1 MDTLDLIDCQ
11 RKSFTVSELR
21 KMLGIQKTE
30 SYWILKHRKI
40 ETVRINGRIRILQS
54 SFDKWYANQT
64 KYHIIGGPEPGAEL
78 RANSYSP
85 KDLMEILDVSEY
97 VAYTLIAKGCFETF
111 TADYTI
117 RVTKES
123 FDRWYASQDKYR
135 LADDRRNDLPTITST
150 YSLQDIQKMLG
161 VHRNTVYYILERHKD
176 AFEVRTVAGRKRV
189 MISSFDR
196 WYHSQSR
203 YAIKEA
209 VATELEPVY
218 SDVPAGMDENTLAV
232 SEAAVRPEKPL
243 EKEIYRLE
251 DLMEL
256 LQISRKAAYKLI
268 QSGELLA
275 VKAGKAYLIPASE
288 YQRFAQRREN
298 DGFNHP
304 EE

>member
-30 SYWILKHRKI
+30 SYWILKHREI
-40 ETVRINGRIRILQS
+40 ETLRINGRIRILQA

-64 KYHIIGGPEPGAEL
+64 KYHIIGGPEPGEKL
-78 RANSYSP
+78 RENSYSP
-85 KDLMEILDVSEY
+85 KDLMEILDISEY

-111 TADYTI
+111 TVDYTI

-123 FDRWYASQDKYR
+123 FDHWYTSQDKYR
-135 LADDRRNDLPTITST
+135 LAEDRRLELPTITST
-150 YSLQDIQKMLG
+150 YSLPDIRKMLG

-176 AFEVRTVAGRKRV
+176 AFEVRTVAGEKRV
-189 MISSFDR
+189 TISSFDR
-196 WYHSQSR
+196 WYHSQNR
-203 YAIKEA
+203 YTIKEA
-209 VATELEPVY
+209 AVRELEPVF
-218 SDVPAGMDENTLAV
+218 SGASAGIDETLAV
-232 SEAAVRPEKPL
+232 SKAAVEPEKPP

-251 DLMEL
+251 DLMAR
-256 LQISRKAAYKLI
+256 LQITRKAAYKLI

-288 YQRFAQRREN
+288 YQRFVGRREN
-298 DGFNHP
+298 DGFDHP
-304 EE
+304 KK

>member
-30 SYWILKHRKI
+30 SYWILKHREI
-40 ETVRINGRIRILQS
+40 ETVRINGRIRILKS

-64 KYHIIGGPEPGAEL
+64 KYHIIGGPEPGEEL

-85 KDLMEILDVSEY
+85 KDLMEILDISEY

-111 TADYTI
+111 TVDYTI

-123 FDRWYASQDKYR
+123 FDHWYTSQDKYR
-135 LADDRRNDLPTITST
+135 LAEDRRLELPTITST
-150 YSLQDIQKMLG
+150 YSLPDIRKMLG

-176 AFEVRTVAGRKRV
+176 AFEVRTVAGKKRV
-189 MISSFDR
+189 TISSFDR

-203 YAIKEA
+203 YTIKEA
-209 VATELEPVY
+209 AVPELEQVF
-218 SDVPAGMDENTLAV
+218 SDVSAGMDENTLAL
-232 SEAAVRPEKPL
+232 SEAATQQEKTP

-251 DLMEL
+251 DLMAR
-256 LQISRKAAYKLI
+256 LQITRKAAYKLI

-288 YQRFAQRREN
+288 YQRFVGRREN
-298 DGFNHP
+298 DGFDHP
-304 EE
+304 KK